1 MPYCAYGKI
10 YYDPRET
17 SYGYMEEL
25 AFAMQ
30 RAANDARIG
39 INIQQN
45 ISEEAKKRCELQRIE
60 RRLCFELTDSPLDE
74 NAAYLFRPSGD
85 GEELPAYKVA
95 RNEDFAY
102 RMARV
107 QTLLSKFLLFPSVDR
122 IVLYVNPAY
131 GVREQPCAIKAEAF
145 CKTVVDF
152 YNLGGVGAPSLA
164 MTITA

>member
-45 ISEEAKKRCELQRIE
+45 ISRSEYAVSHAL
-60 RRLCFELTDSPLDE
+60 
-74 NAAYLFRPSGD
+74 
-85 GEELPAYKVA
+85 
-95 RNEDFAY
+95 
-102 RMARV
+102 
-107 QTLLSKFLLFPSVDR
+107 
-122 IVLYVNPAY
+122 
-131 GVREQPCAIKAEAF
+131 
-145 CKTVVDF
+145 
-152 YNLGGVGAPSLA
+152 
-164 MTITA
+164 

>member
-85 GEELPAYKVA
+85 GEA

-145 CKTVVDF
+145 SKTVVDF

>member
-1 MPYCAYGKI
+1 MPFCAYGKI

-45 ISEEAKKRCELQRIE
+45 ISEDAKRRCELQRIE

-74 NAAYLFRPSGD
+74 SAAYLFRPNGSR
-85 GEELPAYKVA
+85 EELPAYKVV

-107 QTLLSKFLLFPSVDR
+107 QTLLSKFLLLQSVDH

-131 GVREQPCAIKAEAF
+131 GVREQQCAVKADTF
-145 CKTVVDF
+145 SKTVVDF
-152 YNLGGVGAPSLA
+152 YGRSGVGTPSLVL
-164 MTITA
+164 TITA

>member
-30 RAANDARIG
+30 RAANDAR

-145 CKTVVDF
+145 SKTVVDF

>member
-1 MPYCAYGKI
+1 
-10 YYDPRET
+10 
-17 SYGYMEEL
+17 MEEL

-45 ISEEAKKRCELQRIE
+45 ISEDAKRRCELQRIE

-74 NAAYLFRPSGD
+74 SAAYLFRPNGSR
-85 GEELPAYKVA
+85 EELPAYKVV

-107 QTLLSKFLLFPSVDR
+107 QTLLSNNHGISAVFHKSPAKPAAICLLNTKNVKSDCLLWMTGFLHFPACR
-122 IVLYVNPAY
+122 QNTEKIGN
-131 GVREQPCAIKAEAF
+131 G
-145 CKTVVDF
+145 
-152 YNLGGVGAPSLA
+152 
-164 MTITA
+164 